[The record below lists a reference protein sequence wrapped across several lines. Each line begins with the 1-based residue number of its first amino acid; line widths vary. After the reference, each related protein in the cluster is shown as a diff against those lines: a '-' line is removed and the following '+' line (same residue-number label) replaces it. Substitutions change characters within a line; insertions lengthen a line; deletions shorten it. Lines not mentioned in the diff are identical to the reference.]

1 MVNGFDSFREKFK
14 GYEDCY
20 TIIGGTACDILMNE
34 AGLGFRATKDIDMI
48 LLIEERFAEFAAAF
62 WSYIKDGGYKCGWK
76 NSDVP
81 HFYRFTEPQT
91 PGYPAMIELFS
102 RRPDFQI
109 DHPEIH
115 LTPLPVSDELSS
127 LSAIMLDDNYYRL
140 MLARRKTVDGVS
152 VLGAEYL
159 MLFKIKA
166 WLDLREKKADGAHV
180 NERDLKKHKPCV
192 DEKDTSKKRRNK
204 IIQCGRK
211 DRVATSKARK
221 SLIFQ
226 SDLPFQKFYA
236 PEMQKP
242 PFADGV
248 NSLSTAPRATG
259 KVRPLW
265 GICISRHCYICFVCL
280 WLFGSNGNSFRYAF
294 RLYLLYQR
302 REGERE
308 WQPRANTLISR

>member
-34 AGLGFRATKDIDMI
+34 AGLDFRATKDIDMI
-48 LLIEERFAEFAAAF
+48 LLIEERFAEFAATF
-62 WSYIKDGGYKCGWK
+62 WGYVKDGAYKCGWK

-91 PGYPAMIELFS
+91 LGYPAMIELFS

-127 LSAIMLDDNYYRL
+127 LSAIMLDDNYYWL
-140 MLARRKTVDGVS
+140 MLAGRKTVDGVS

-159 MLFKIKA
+159 MLFKMKA

-180 NERDLKKHKPCV
+180 NERDLKKHKNDV
-192 DEKDTSKKRRNK
+192 
-204 IIQCGRK
+204 
-211 DRVATSKARK
+211 
-221 SLIFQ
+221 
-226 SDLPFQKFYA
+226 
-236 PEMQKP
+236 
-242 PFADGV
+242 
-248 NSLSTAPRATG
+248 
-259 KVRPLW
+259 
-265 GICISRHCYICFVCL
+265 
-280 WLFGSNGNSFRYAF
+280 F
-294 RLYLLYQR
+294 RLFPLADPSVQIMASPAVEADVEQFIRAVEDETVDLER
-302 REGERE
+302 LGLEGVSLEE
-308 WQPRANTLISR
+308 ILHTLKRMFQM